1 MIFRSEVEANL
12 ISTHSLL
19 SSYDR
24 IASTSTSESSP
35 AVLEARDELR
45 GTLSLLEADLEDL
58 EESVRV
64 VEETGERWGIEVGEV
79 QRRRGFVE
87 RVKGEVRVGG
97 RVVCDELKPVSSW
110 TGLRGTGSRKGI
122 LQERKGEREIS

>member
-1 MIFRSEVEANL
+1 MSSGLLLMSQEDHTLITSSEVEANL
-12 ISTHSLL
+12 SSTHSLL

-24 IASTSTSESSP
+24 IASTSSSKSSP
-35 AVLEARDELR
+35 AVIEARDELR

-87 RVKGEVRVGG
+87 RVKGEVRVG
-97 RVVCDELKPVSSW
+97 RRFC
-110 TGLRGTGSRKGI
+110 
-122 LQERKGEREIS
+122 EIS